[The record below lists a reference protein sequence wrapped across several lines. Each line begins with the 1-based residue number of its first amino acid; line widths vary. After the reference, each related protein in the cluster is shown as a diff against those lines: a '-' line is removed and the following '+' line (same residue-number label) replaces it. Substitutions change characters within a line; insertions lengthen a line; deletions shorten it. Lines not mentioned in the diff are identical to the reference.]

1 MKVVVGLGNP
11 GRKYEGT
18 RHNVGFQLV
27 AELARRHGA
36 RSPKTKFEA
45 EIAEIQLGSERVLLV
60 APQTFMNASGRSVRP
75 LADFY
80 QLELS
85 NLLVVCD
92 DIALPLGRIRVRKS
106 GSSGGQKGLENILQ
120 QLGTQEVARLRIG
133 VDAPPPQM
141 DAADYVL
148 SKFGKREVEDVD
160 AALMRAA
167 DAVEAWVIDGLVAAM
182 NRFNP
187 PGPDTATGAG

>member
-11 GRKYEGT
+11 GRKYDGT
-18 RHNVGFQLV
+18 RHNVGFQVV

-36 RSPKTKFEA
+36 AAPRTKFDA
-45 EIAEIQLGSERVLLV
+45 EITEIQLGSERVLLA
-60 APQTFMNASGRSVRP
+60 APQTYMNVSGRAVRS
-75 LADFY
+75 LVDFY
-80 QLELS
+80 QLEMS

-92 DIALPLGRIRVRKS
+92 DIALPLGRIRLRKS

-148 SKFGKREVEDVD
+148 GRFGKREAEIIDPM
-160 AALMRAA
+160 LMRAA
-167 DAVEAWVIDGLVAAM
+167 DAAEAWATAGVTAAM
-182 NRFNP
+182 NRFNS
-187 PGPDTATGAG
+187 AGTESSNETD

>member
-92 DIALPLGRIRVRKS
+92 DIALPLGRIRLRKS

-148 SKFGKREVEDVD
+148 GRFGKWEAGVVD
-160 AALMRAA
+160 TALMRAA
-167 DAVEAWVIDGLVAAM
+167 DAVEAWVIDGLVTAM

-187 PGPDTATGAG
+187 PGLDTTTGTG